1 MIQQLLSLMKVIFQ
15 IGGFKVLR
23 KRSGILINTILT
35 FNVRIMAICPI
46 WYRQDYDLGLQKSP
60 LFWVPF
66 DLLRPYL
73 AQNEILVSDRNNGA
87 RETMDDLFIKT
98 KVW

>member
-1 MIQQLLSLMKVIFQ
+1 
-15 IGGFKVLR
+15 
-23 KRSGILINTILT
+23 
-35 FNVRIMAICPI
+35 MAICPI
-46 WYRQDYDLGLQKSP
+46 WYRQDYDLGLQKTP

-87 RETMDDLFIKT
+87 RETMDDLFIKRRFGSYIYKESST
-98 KVW
+98 RNRNLLQYNSTAELSIALTAAS